1 MLLAASYGSGA
12 VWIALIVG
20 AFLSGTLMF
29 ARLRFRYA
37 TKLPVQLAVRLGL
50 VLGVIALGYAW
61 FNPSDESTLA
71 GVVSRLTFA
80 LAAIGLLCVQST
92 SDERALVFDVLRAA
106 RRRLGLAA

>member
-1 MLLAASYGSGA
+1 MVDNPIPEHRNNAKIFKDTA
-12 VWIALIVG
+12 II
-20 AFLSGTLMF
+20 F
-29 ARLRFRYA
+29 
-37 TKLPVQLAVRLGL
+37 